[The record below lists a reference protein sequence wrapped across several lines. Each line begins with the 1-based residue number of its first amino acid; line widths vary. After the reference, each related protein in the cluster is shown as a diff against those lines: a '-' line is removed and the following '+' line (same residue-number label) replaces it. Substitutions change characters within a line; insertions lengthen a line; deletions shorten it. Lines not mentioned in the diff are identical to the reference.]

1 MYQKTQETTTIWSQM
16 LIFLEFASVFFFL
29 VSEFRGLE
37 NASEPLGGP
46 KVSESI
52 TFYTEIYRVLEPSR
66 ISGLACQ
73 IHFVAVDAI
82 HAIDA

>member
-1 MYQKTQETTTIWSQM
+1 MI
-16 LIFLEFASVFFFL
+16 LEL
-29 VSEFRGLE
+29 RGLE
-37 NASEPLGGP
+37 DAFEPFGGP
-46 KVSESI
+46 NVFKSI
-52 TFYTEIYRVLEPSR
+52 TFYIETYKVLEPSR

>member
-1 MYQKTQETTTIWSQM
+1 MYQKTPGNKT
-16 LIFLEFASVFFFL
+16 IFLPQTAISRDFCNM
-29 VSEFRGLE
+29 VSEVRGPE
-37 NASEPLGGP
+37 DAFEPLGDR
-46 KVSESI
+46 KIFKSI
-52 TFYTEIYRVLEPSR
+52 TFYKETYRILEPSR